1 MGEEAFAHVPISV
14 VQDFWNAH
22 PCNIRHSPKPIGTRE
37 YFDDVERRKYFVE
50 PHIPAFADFNRWAG
64 GRVLELGCGIGT
76 TTLSFARAGADVT
89 AIDLSSESAAL
100 TRQRADVYGVSDR
113 VKVYVGDAELLSSV
127 VPVERYDLVYSFGV
141 IHHSPHPERI
151 VREARRYMDPASEL
165 RLMVYSRVSFKL
177 FWIMKTENVWD
188 LSRIDEVI
196 ARNSEA
202 ATGCPVTYTYT
213 PASVRTLL
221 DGYRV
226 LDVSKT
232 HIFTWD
238 IDAYRRYEYKKDP
251 MWAGVSDADLAELE
265 QELGWHMLVRA
276 KLG

>member
-1 MGEEAFAHVPISV
+1 MG
-14 VQDFWNAH
+14 NA
-22 PCNIRHSPKPIGTRE
+22 E
-37 YFDDVERRKYFVE
+37 Q
-50 PHIPAFADFNRWAG
+50 
-64 GRVLELGCGIGT
+64 
-76 TTLSFARAGADVT
+76 LS
-89 AIDLSSESAAL
+89 AI
-100 TRQRADVYGVSDR
+100 
-113 VKVYVGDAELLSSV
+113 

-151 VREARRYMDPASEL
+151 VQEARRYMDSDSEL

-188 LSRIDEVI
+188 LSRIDEII

-202 ATGCPVTYTYT
+202 TTGCPVTYTYT
-213 PASVRTLL
+213 PDSVRTLL
-221 DGYRV
+221 HDFRV
-226 LDVSKT
+226 LEVSKA

-265 QELGWHMLVRA
+265 HELGWHMLVRA
-276 KLG
+276 MLA